1 MKTAGLIL
9 FCILFAAT
17 PGLADPPGP
26 ATSYEIPTSGH
37 RDPPAVSL
45 NGTLTLHLLGA
56 MPNGAASAVLRIDGV
71 PLGVDPQIDQNG
83 KQLSFILERTSDKDN
98 RVLWSRLLGFPFAH
112 QTADVPVSLE
122 IGGTPLTFH
131 TDPTNDKLSAQPAM
145 QLVAFDTGRMVLGLL
160 FVALVMVTTVLMC
173 AKTTMARDPGIPQLR
188 RPDRPFSLGRVQM
201 AFWFCLIVASF
212 VFIGLL
218 TSDMSSIA
226 AQSFVLLGISAATA
240 LGPVAVDQTK
250 DSPISQIQAGLADM
264 GISSA
269 ADVEKLMAAN
279 AGAAADAIVPGAKI
293 GANLNP
299 TAGQLVAEYENRIA
313 AVKSDG
319 FLRDIVN
326 DINGPTIHR
335 WQIVIWT
342 IILGGVYVATVYA
355 TLETP
360 NFDSNLLALMGI
372 SGATYI
378 GFKIPEEQFTS

>member
-1 MKTAGLIL
+1 M
-9 FCILFAAT
+9 
-17 PGLADPPGP
+17 
-26 ATSYEIPTSGH
+26 
-37 RDPPAVSL
+37 
-45 NGTLTLHLLGA
+45 
-56 MPNGAASAVLRIDGV
+56 LRIDGV

-83 KQLSFILERTSDKDN
+83 DQLTFILERTSDKNN
-98 RVLWSRLLGFPFAH
+98 RALWSRLLGYPFAH
-112 QTADVPVSLE
+112 QTADVPISLE

-131 TDPTNDKLSAQPAM
+131 TDPKNAALSAQPAM
-145 QLVAFDTGRMVLGLL
+145 QLVAFDTGRMVLGL
-160 FVALVMVTTVLMC
+160 FSVALIIVTTILMC
-173 AKTTMARDPGIPQLR
+173 AWTTMARDPGIPQLR
-188 RPDRPFSLGRVQM
+188 RHDRPFSLGRVQM

-212 VFIGLL
+212 IFIGVL

-240 LGPVAVDQTK
+240 LGSIAVDQTK
-250 DSPISQIQAGLADM
+250 DLPISQIQAGLADM
-264 GISSA
+264 GIFSA
-269 ADVEKLMAAN
+269 ADVDRLMAADS
-279 AGAAADAIVPGAKI
+279 GTAASTIIPVVKI

-299 TAGQLVAEYENRIA
+299 TVGQLVAEYRKRIA

-342 IILGGVYVATVYA
+342 VILGGVYIATVYA

-360 NFDSNLLALMGI
+360 DFDANFLALMGI

-378 GFKIPEEQFTS
+378 GFKIPEKQFTS